1 MEQIFLFVK
10 KMADLP
16 PKSGGVSSEK
26 AEKKRK
32 KSSKSSI
39 DRGSKIERT
48 DSWKR
53 KPIVRRKKTLDN
65 NITQY
70 SKKYGKNLKG
80 RKCHYVKGYIIVI
93 IICTLLYSL
102 TIKKIFDAPA
112 FSARVPL
119 FAQYACIKNW
129 STVQQ

>member
-1 MEQIFLFVK
+1 MRQIFLL

-16 PKSGGVSSEK
+16 PKSGGVSSQ

-39 DRGSKIERT
+39 DRGSKIDRT

-65 NITQY
+65 NNTQY
-70 SKKYGKNLKG
+70 SKNFEKIRESRHSTFLTEFNFFKENL
-80 RKCHYVKGYIIVI
+80 
-93 IICTLLYSL
+93 
-102 TIKKIFDAPA
+102 
-112 FSARVPL
+112 
-119 FAQYACIKNW
+119 
-129 STVQQ
+129 